1 MAPPPTSSRARSSE
15 QGAAT
20 AQNHP
25 LFGPS
30 GRIEILPDRGK
41 LNYFNSIY
49 LIEYHRV
56 PASLHRKPRGLVSN
70 SGNGKNHVSSDPADR
85 FRPHSRLAAAVEHCS
100 IRAGALT
107 EIRIGFQK
115 IGLPVVAQRLKTI
128 ETALEKQGINVRWVE
143 FPAGVPLVEAL
154 NTGAIDA
161 GNTADAPPIFGQAGG
176 ANIVYA
182 AAMPSAGKGEAI
194 FVKEGSAIQSIADL
208 KGKKVGVT
216 KGSGSNNLI
225 VAALENAGLTYAD
238 IEPVYLS
245 PADAAAA
252 FSGDNIDAWAVW
264 DPFFAIA
271 ESQQPLRVLTRTG
284 DEPNIHTYFLANG
297 DFAKTHGDV
306 LATVIAALGEAA
318 VWADAN
324 RGEVAAALHE
334 VTGVPIEPQ
343 TVAAERMGF
352 GVEPITD
359 EIIAEQQK
367 SADRFFSIGLIP
379 NKIVVKDAVWTPPN

>member
-1 MAPPPTSSRARSSE
+1 ME
-15 QGAAT
+15 K
-20 AQNHP
+20 
-25 LFGPS
+25 
-30 GRIEILPDRGK
+30 IM
-41 LNYFNSIY
+41 
-49 LIEYHRV
+49 
-56 PASLHRKPRGLVSN
+56 
-70 SGNGKNHVSSDPADR
+70 
-85 FRPHSRLAAAVEHCS
+85 FRPTRRIASPLILGSLLLSSTAAFAQETLA
-100 IRAGALT
+100 

-128 ETALEKQGINVRWVE
+128 ETALEKQGITVKWVE

-194 FVKEGSAIQSIADL
+194 FVKEGSPIQSIADL

-284 DEPNIHTYFLANG
+284 DELPNIHTYFLANG